1 MGSYYYEMSA
11 ARLRDL
17 LDELEERRFDLDRED
32 PEDLRQLRSLEDLIG
47 NVCELLYAR
56 ERLCA

>member
-1 MGSYYYEMSA
+1 MSA

-17 LDELEERRFDLDRED
+17 LDELEDRRLDLEAEDSGQRRE
-32 PEDLRQLRSLEDLIG
+32 LEDLIG
-47 NVCELLYAR
+47 NVCELLFAK

>member
-1 MGSYYYEMSA
+1 MSRYYTEMSA

-17 LDELEERRFDLDRED
+17 LDELEERRLDLEAEDFGQRRE
-32 PEDLRQLRSLEDLIG
+32 LEDLIG
-47 NVCELLYAR
+47 NVCELLFAK